1 MMPPPKRKNPL
12 RRTPAPLLP
21 PSARSR
27 TALGITAA
35 AAWGRFELQVC
46 VACGVAQYPPRE
58 VCGACLGDELAW
70 RGVDP
75 MGELIAATTVHVSG
89 DSYFRERTPWRVG
102 TVAMDAGQVVIAHLV
117 ASLATGDRV
126 RLAQKLD
133 RAGQG
138 VMVALPLAETVDLLD
153 DPMMREMTCDPR
165 DRRVLVTDGRHLI
178 GQAIARVMLAA
189 GARVLLG
196 VAEMWKPF
204 AAVDGAEM
212 IELDLS
218 DADSVRRCAAAY
230 GGRVE
235 IVVNTGLHT
244 RPGGILARGDLT
256 TARVEMEAAYFG
268 PMRLAQA
275 LGPAL
280 RSRAADGTHPTC
292 AWVNVLSVYA
302 LANLP
307 NWGASCAAQAA
318 GMSLSQALRADLR
331 PIRVINALVGPLDD
345 EWHQDVPPPKVTAD
359 ALATAIVKAL
369 RDGVE
374 DVAVGD
380 VARDVLARWLD
391 DPKTLERELAT

>member
-1 MMPPPKRKNPL
+1 M
-12 RRTPAPLLP
+12 
-21 PSARSR
+21 
-27 TALGITAA
+27 
-35 AAWGRFELQVC
+35 
-46 VACGVAQYPPRE
+46 
-58 VCGACLGDELAW
+58 
-70 RGVDP
+70 DP
-75 MGELIAATTVHVSG
+75 TGTLVAATTMRVSG
-89 DSYFRERTPWRVG
+89 DPYFRERTPWRAG
-102 TVAMDAGQVVIAHLV
+102 TVAMDAGPIVIAHLP

-138 VMVALPLAETVDLLD
+138 VMVARPLAETPDLLD

-165 DRRVLVTDGRHLI
+165 DRRVLVTDGRHPI
-178 GQAIARVMLAA
+178 GQAVARAMLAA

-196 VAEMWKPF
+196 VAETWKPF
-204 AAVDGAEM
+204 AAVDGAET

-218 DADSVRRCAAAY
+218 DGDSVRRCAAAY
-230 GGRVE
+230 GGRLE
-235 IVVNTGLHT
+235 IVVNTGLHA
-244 RPGGILARGDLT
+244 RLGGILPRGDLI

-280 RSRAADGTHPTC
+280 RSRAADGTHPAC

-302 LANLP
+302 LVNLP
-307 NWGASCAAQAA
+307 SWGASCAAQAA
-318 GMSLSQALRADLR
+318 ALSLAQALRADLR
-331 PIRVINALVGPLDD
+331 PIRMVNALVGPLDD
-345 EWHQDVPPPKVTAD
+345 EWHQDVPPPKVTPD

-369 RDGVE
+369 RHGVE

-391 DPKTLERELAT
+391 NPKILERELAT